1 MTTTNRR
8 HDIDALRALAFLL
21 LILYHVGMYYVAGWP
36 WHIKSPHA
44 AEWLRWPMVVV
55 NVWRMDLV
63 FLVSGV
69 AFGFLSKG
77 TPPLALIR
85 RRALR
90 LLLPLVFGMAVIVPY
105 QAYAQGVANGL
116 VAPGFPAFMARYLVG
131 GPWPKGAFDGS
142 DFPMTWNHL
151 WYLPYLFTY
160 TAVLA
165 LLTPLMRSAPI
176 LRLRAAFTG
185 LRRWRL
191 LVLPALPLMLFTLVL
206 SPRFPATHDLI
217 HDGYLHALYFTVFFY
232 GYWMGVDEGIWGELE
247 RLRRWS
253 LALAVACIAAFIV
266 LRFTGADAQ
275 VGAWVTRVLRAAYLW
290 TAIAA
295 ILGFAHRHL
304 NRPWPWLGWANESVY
319 PWYMLHQTLIIA
331 GAVALASLRPGP
343 ALEPALLVAVTVFGC
358 WALTDGLIRR
368 FRWLR
373 PLFGLKPIGGVV
385 IRTSAT
391 LPKCLRMADRYGRKV
406 GPCSSGK

>member
-1 MTTTNRR
+1 MTTNRR
-8 HDIDALRALAFLL
+8 YDIDALRALAFLL
-21 LILYHVGMYYVAGWP
+21 LILYHVGIYYVAGWP
-36 WHIKSPHA
+36 WHIKSSHT

-77 TPPLALIR
+77 LAPFDLIR
-85 RRALR
+85 QRAMR
-90 LLLPLVFGMAVIVPY
+90 LLLPLVFGMAVIVPF

-116 VAPGFPAFMARYLVG
+116 VAPGFGAFMARYLVG

-151 WYLPYLFTY
+151 WYLPYLFAY

-165 LLTPLMRSAPI
+165 LLAPVMRSAPI
-176 LRLRAAFTG
+176 QHVCGRFTG

-191 LVLPALPLMLFTLVL
+191 LALPALPLMAYTLLL

-217 HDGYLHALYFTVFFY
+217 HDWYLHALYFTVFLY

-253 LALAVACIAAFIV
+253 LAIAFACIAAFISV
-266 LRFTGADAQ
+266 RVTGADADL
-275 VGAWVTRVLRAAYLW
+275 GAWAPRVLRSAYLW

-295 ILGFAHRHL
+295 ILGFAHRYL

-331 GAVALASLRPGP
+331 GAVALAPLRLGP
-343 ALEPALLVAVTVFGC
+343 VLEPALLVAITVGGC

-368 FRWLR
+368 NRWLR
-373 PLFGLKPIGGVV
+373 PLFGLKPVGRVV
-385 IRTSAT
+385 IRTSAA
-391 LPKCLRMADRYGRKV
+391 LPKCLRTADRNGRKV